1 MRIRKHILAALF
13 LAGALTASC
22 AVTNE
27 EDANYS
33 YDRVMKAWIN
43 VNYPGLK
50 PFGDTGVYLLEMEE
64 GSGPGMTDSSYIK
77 AHYTKRSLDG
87 TITSTNI
94 RRIAEQ
100 LGSYKNTNYY
110 GGNFWRLDQGYLP
123 DGLESV
129 LKTMRS
135 GGRVKLALPHSASSH
150 DYSFYSAFSSTSE
163 SDNEIIDLTIDTVVT
178 DIYDYQAP
186 TRSRKDCISRNW
198 WKRPQIRTRFRKVP
212 RSACATSA
220 GCSTARSSTPT
231 SKIRP
236 NSTASGAAAMPTAR

>member
-87 TITSTNI
+87 TITSTNV

-150 DYSFYSAFSSTSE
+150 DYSFYSAFSSTS
-163 SDNEIIDLTIDTVVT
+163 
-178 DIYDYQAP
+178 
-186 TRSRKDCISRNW
+186 
-198 WKRPQIRTRFRKVP
+198 
-212 RSACATSA
+212 TS
-220 GCSTARSSTPT
+220 
-231 SKIRP
+231 
-236 NSTASGAAAMPTAR
+236 SGWE